1 MSDEARLAQLERR
14 VKTDPA
20 SVVFA
25 ALAEEYRRLGRY
37 EDAVAVCREGL
48 ERHPAYLSARVT
60 LGRALIDAGAF
71 DEARAE
77 LERVLDTA
85 PENLAALR
93 ALSEIHHRKG
103 EAAGADDVPGSPIAT
118 PTPEPPQDADSNV
131 LSFAD
136 FADELRTSDR
146 MPVAVPAP
154 EETSDLASVAE
165 LERFLHQILAAKA
178 SDAHRPA

>member
-14 VKTDPA
+14 VKIDPT

-37 EDAVAVCREGL
+37 DEAVAVCRAGL

-77 LERVLDTA
+77 LERVLDAA

-103 EAAGADDVPGSPIAT
+103 EAPETGSPRSPVGVAI
-118 PTPEPPQDADSNV
+118 PRPPETADSNV

-136 FADELRTSDR
+136 FADELRASER
-146 MPVAVPAP
+146 MPAAAPSP
-154 EETSDLASVAE
+154 EEAVEQAVIAE
-165 LERFLHQILAAKA
+165 LERFLHQILAAKSSGVPPVA
-178 SDAHRPA
+178 